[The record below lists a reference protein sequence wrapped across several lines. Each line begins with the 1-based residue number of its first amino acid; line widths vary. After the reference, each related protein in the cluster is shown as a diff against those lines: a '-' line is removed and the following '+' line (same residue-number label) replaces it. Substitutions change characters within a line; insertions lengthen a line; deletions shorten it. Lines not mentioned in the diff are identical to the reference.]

1 MRIHKLL
8 PSKKFRPIA
17 NSSKIMNIFGARG
30 EEYFIELQGL
40 GIHSLRSTQHAFIRV
55 ADCRPHSKPL
65 AAILRQVGQP

>member
-1 MRIHKLL
+1 
-8 PSKKFRPIA
+8 
-17 NSSKIMNIFGARG
+17 MNIFGARG